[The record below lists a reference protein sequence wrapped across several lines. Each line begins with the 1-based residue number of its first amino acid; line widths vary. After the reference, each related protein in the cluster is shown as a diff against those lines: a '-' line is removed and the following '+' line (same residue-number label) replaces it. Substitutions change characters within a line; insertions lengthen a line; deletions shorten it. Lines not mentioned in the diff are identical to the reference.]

1 MSDDPVRT
9 DPDKYEVIFEN
20 DRVRVLEYRDV
31 PGGHGTGSRLLAAGP
46 DPRGRE
52 HRHHA
57 HARAVRRAQR
67 RQRGQPSS
75 RHRPC
80 IAGHPL
86 PAGSGEPP
94 PFM

>member
-1 MSDDPVRT
+1 MSDDPVCT

-31 PGGHGTGSRLLAAGP
+31 PGGRTHP
-46 DPRGRE
+46 

-67 RQRGQPSS
+67 RQRGQPSF
-75 RHRPC
+75 RHRPR
-80 IAGHPL
+80 IAGHAL
-86 PAGSGEPP
+86 SRRQR
-94 PFM
+94 